1 MWLVAIAL
9 NSAAGEK
16 QRVLMLESG
25 AEKCPG
31 EFCSFN
37 NSGRNSMKHD
47 IRRLLQLFVLV
58 S

>member
-1 MWLVAIAL
+1 MWLVARPL
-9 NSAAGEK
+9 GSAAGEK

-25 AEKCPG
+25 AEKYPE

-37 NSGRNSMKHD
+37 NSVRNTMKHD